1 MYMQTR
7 PKTGLTARF
16 LCFALIVAMALTA
29 AGCSGGSGKEETPAP
44 GPVIQ
49 TDGETL
55 GAGNTAFPLTVV
67 DGDGGEI
74 HAEIRT
80 DRETVGEA
88 LKELDVIAGE
98 EGAAG
103 LYVKAV
109 NGITADYDAD
119 GVYWAFYIND
129 AYAQTGVDSTPIT
142 AGDSYTLKVEK
153 G

>member
-1 MYMQTR
+1 MQTKPR
-7 PKTGLTARF
+7 TRLTAWLR
-16 LCFALIVAMALTA
+16 CVALIVAIALTA

-44 GPVIQ
+44 EPVIQ

-55 GAGNTAFPLTVV
+55 GTGGTVFPLTVV

-80 DRETVGEA
+80 GKETVGEA
-88 LKELDVIAGE
+88 LEELNIIAGE
-98 EGAAG
+98 ESATG

-109 NGITADYDAD
+109 NGITADYDKD
-119 GVYWAFYIND
+119 GTYWAFYIND
-129 AYAQTGVDSTPIT
+129 AYALAGVDSTPIT
-142 AGDSYTLKVEK
+142 AGDSYMLKVEK